1 MGGSLRRI
9 MSHPVKAIDIV
20 TPYKIC
26 GAVTDGYL
34 WKEINNKIFIRHQS
48 SDRVF
53 TLSSHHPFKVPEK
66 YKAKFNQMYDGL
78 AISPT
83 IQYTDYALRRFFASA
98 KYKKWFQNT
107 VFIITADHTSISKH
121 LFYKN
126 SLGVYNVPIVI
137 YSPGKNMRNAI
148 DTTNLVQ
155 HIDIYPTVLSLLGKQ
170 EQVFAF
176 GTNVLENNT
185 LVMNNLSG
193 IYQFMSGNY
202 LFRFDGE
209 EITACYRFKQDSLL
223 KDNIVNQL
231 SEDTL
236 KQYLKTFEAAIQTYD
251 ESLLENKMTANDQ
264 AH

>member
-1 MGGSLRRI
+1 
-9 MSHPVKAIDIV
+9 
-20 TPYKIC
+20 
-26 GAVTDGYL
+26 
-34 WKEINNKIFIRHQS
+34 
-48 SDRVF
+48 
-53 TLSSHHPFKVPEK
+53 
-66 YKAKFNQMYDGL
+66 
-78 AISPT
+78 
-83 IQYTDYALRRFFASA
+83 
-98 KYKKWFQNT
+98 
-107 VFIITADHTSISKH
+107 
-121 LFYKN
+121 
-126 SLGVYNVPIVI
+126 
-137 YSPGKNMRNAI
+137 
-148 DTTNLVQ
+148 
-155 HIDIYPTVLSLLGKQ
+155 
-170 EQVFAF
+170 F